1 MYPLTQP
8 SDLLT
13 IASVV
18 VLAGLL
24 HANFQLAV
32 SVLTR
37 LGAHVLGR
45 NDIRRQHQR
54 HLAKAAAAYAWGN
67 FLMIGLL
74 ATGVTYVLS
83 ALVTVPQKPLWVML
97 SLLGGL
103 TGLAVLLIYRRDG
116 GRRLWIP
123 EALKNYLYERTKRS
137 TTAAESLA
145 LGMVTGL
152 AELPFIA
159 APLLFVAALLRGAPD
174 LNRLAILLLYAAIAS
189 APLFL
194 LAAAMGAGQQ
204 ISRLERW
211 RESNR
216 RFLQLSS
223 ALGLAVL
230 SVYVL
235 SLFGAG
241 SSPW

>member
-13 IASVV
+13 ILSVV
-18 VLAGLL
+18 ALAGLL

-37 LGAHVLGR
+37 LGGHVLGR
-45 NDIRRQHQR
+45 SGTARRQP
-54 HLAKAAAAYAWGN
+54 HLLPGVTFSYAWGN
-67 FLMIGLL
+67 LL
-74 ATGVTYVLS
+74 AIALLAVGATYLLS
-83 ALVTVPQKPLWVML
+83 ALGLPQKPLWVL
-97 SLLGGL
+97 LALLGGL
-103 TGLAVLLIYRRDG
+103 TGLATLLVYHRDG
-116 GRRLWIP
+116 GRLWIP
-123 EALKNYLYERTKRS
+123 EAMKNYLYERTKRS
-137 TTAAESLA
+137 TTPAEAMA
-145 LGMVTGL
+145 LGIMTGM

-159 APLLFVAALLRGAPD
+159 APLLFVAALLRGNPD
-174 LNRLAILLLYAAIAS
+174 LNRLTVLLLYSLLAS

-194 LAAAMGAGQQ
+194 LAAAMSAGQKV
-204 ISRLERW
+204 SRLERW

-230 SVYVL
+230 SAYVL

-241 SSPW
+241 GAAPW